1 MKRLLGKTG
10 AACMSILVCLNMTMG
25 MSLADE
31 QATKDQEK
39 KEVHIENL
47 TPLKD
52 IYKGKFLIGNI
63 YNSFNL
69 TGADRDMVLHHF
81 NVITPENMMKPD
93 AMQLQKGVFTFE
105 SADAMTGFC
114 QENGL
119 KTVGH
124 TLAWH
129 GQTPDW
135 MNAGCGREEAIGRLR
150 DHISNVA
157 GHYSGKLLSW
167 DVVNEAIQDGARLP
181 ADGNWKSCLRDTPW
195 LRNIGTDYIELAFQF
210 AHEADP
216 NAKLYYNDYNLND
229 NNKAEIAAA
238 MFTDL
243 KKKGVPIDGIGMQ
256 AHYST
261 TLPVATV
268 EHSLELFKKTGAEIS
283 ITELDVVVSQ
293 AKATGLTKEEEIAQ
307 GQTYAQLFRLYNQYS
322 DVIERV
328 TFWGY
333 ADTRSWRSSNFPCLF
348 DGNYKAK
355 EAYYAVADPDGY
367 LKKHPLKEIP
377 EPNTINAV
385 KGTPV
390 IDGTVDEIWNQA
402 KEEPVRIMTMAWQGA
417 TGTVKT
423 LWDEKNI
430 YVLVRV
436 KDKTL
441 NTDNKNAYEQDS
453 VELFLDENNDKSY
466 YYQEDDGQFR
476 VSCKN
481 MVTFGSNGK
490 REGFQ
495 SSVKVTEDGYLVEA
509 KIPLTTTAEKGKVMG
524 FDVQINDSN
533 ERGERISVA
542 KFNDDSDNSWQ
553 STARWGNL
561 LLKE

>member
-10 AACMSILVCLNMTMG
+10 AFCISILVCLNMTMG

-69 TGADRDMVLHHF
+69 TGVDRDMVLHHF
-81 NVITPENMMKPD
+81 NAVTPENMMKPD
-93 AMQLQKGVFTFE
+93 AMQKQKGVFTFE

-135 MNAGCGREEAIGRLR
+135 MNASCGREEAIGRLR

-195 LRNIGTDYIELAFQF
+195 LRNIGNDYIELAFQF

-256 AHYST
+256 GHYST

-283 ITELDVVVSQ
+283 ITELDVGVSQ
-293 AKATGLTKEEEIAQ
+293 AQASGLTKEEEIAQ
-307 GQTYAQLFRLYNQYS
+307 GQTYAQLFKLYNQYS

-402 KEEPVRIMTMAWQGA
+402 KEEPVRVMTMAWQGA

-476 VSCKN
+476 VSCIN

-495 SSVKVTEDGYLVEA
+495 SSVKVTEEGYLVEA

-561 LLKE
+561 LLK

>member
-10 AACMSILVCLNMTMG
+10 AVCVSILVCLNMTMG

-31 QATKDQEK
+31 QSTKDQEK

-63 YNSFNL
+63 YNSINL
-69 TGADRDMVLHHF
+69 TGVDRDMVLHHF
-81 NVITPENMMKPD
+81 NVVTPENMMKPD

-129 GQTPDW
+129 SQTPDW
-135 MNAGCGREEAIGRLR
+135 MNAACGREEAIGRLR

-167 DVVNEAIQDGARLP
+167 DVVNEAIQDGAKLP

-238 MFTDL
+238 MYTDL
-243 KKKGVPIDGIGMQ
+243 KKKGIPIDGIGMQ

-283 ITELDVVVSQ
+283 ITELDVVVSK
-293 AKATGLTKEEEIAQ
+293 AKETGLTKEEEIAQ
-307 GQTYAQLFRLYNQYS
+307 AQTYAQLFRLYNQYS

-333 ADTRSWRSSNFPCLF
+333 TDTRSWRSSSFPCLF
-348 DGNYKAK
+348 DGDYKAK

-367 LKKHPLKEIP
+367 LNKHPLKEIP

-441 NTDNKNAYEQDS
+441 NTDSKNAYEQDS

>member
-10 AACMSILVCLNMTMG
+10 ALCISILVCLNMTMG

-31 QATKDQEK
+31 RATKDQEK

-81 NVITPENMMKPD
+81 NVVTPENMMKPD
-93 AMQLQKGVFTFE
+93 AMQKQKGVFTFE

-135 MNAGCGREEAIGRLR
+135 MNASCGREEAIGRLR

-195 LRNIGTDYIELAFQF
+195 LRNIGNDYIELAFQF

-256 AHYST
+256 GHYST

-283 ITELDVVVSQ
+283 ITELDVGVSQ
-293 AKATGLTKEEEIAQ
+293 AQASGLTKEEEIAQ
-307 GQTYAQLFRLYNQYS
+307 GQTYAQLFKLYNQYS

-377 EPNTINAV
+377 EPNTLNAV

-402 KEEPVRIMTMAWQGA
+402 KEEPVRVMTMAWQGA

-495 SSVKVTEDGYLVEA
+495 SSVKVTEEGYLVEA
-509 KIPLTTTAEKGKVMG
+509 RIPLTTTAEKGKVMG

-561 LLKE
+561 LLK

>member
-1 MKRLLGKTG
+1 
-10 AACMSILVCLNMTMG
+10 MSILVCLNMTMG

-69 TGADRDMVLHHF
+69 TGADKDMVLHHF

-129 GQTPDW
+129 SQTPDW

-195 LRNIGTDYIELAFQF
+195 LRNIGTDYIELAFRF

-322 DVIERV
+322 DVIQRV

-367 LKKHPLKEIP
+367 LKKHPVKEIP
-377 EPNTINAV
+377 EPSTINAV

-390 IDGTVDEIWNQA
+390 IDGTVDDIWNQA

>member
-10 AACMSILVCLNMTMG
+10 AVCVSILVCLNMTMG

-81 NVITPENMMKPD
+81 NVVTPENMMKPD

-129 GQTPDW
+129 SQTPDW
-135 MNAGCGREEAIGRLR
+135 MNASCGREEAIGRLR

-307 GQTYAQLFRLYNQYS
+307 GQTYAQLFSLYNQYS
-322 DVIERV
+322 DVIQRV

-377 EPNTINAV
+377 EPNTINAL

-441 NTDNKNAYEQDS
+441 NTDSKNAYEQDS

-509 KIPLTTTAEKGKVMG
+509 KIPLTITAEKGKVMG

>member
-1 MKRLLGKTG
+1 MKKLLGKTG

-268 EHSLELFKKTGAEIS
+268 EHSLELFKKTGVEIS

>member
-10 AACMSILVCLNMTMG
+10 AVCVSILVCLNMTMG

-69 TGADRDMVLHHF
+69 TGADRDMVIHHF
-81 NVITPENMMKPD
+81 NVVTPENMMKPD

-129 GQTPDW
+129 SQTPDW
-135 MNAGCGREEAIGRLR
+135 MNAACGREEAIGRLR

-167 DVVNEAIQDGARLP
+167 DVVNEAIQDGAKLP

-283 ITELDVVVSQ
+283 ITELDVAVSQ

-307 GQTYAQLFRLYNQYS
+307 GQTYAQLFKLYNKYS

-355 EAYYAVADPDGY
+355 KAYYAVADPDGY

-402 KEEPVRIMTMAWQGA
+402 KEEPVRVMTMAWQGA

-430 YVLVRV
+430 YVLVHV

>member
-1 MKRLLGKTG
+1 MKRLLGKAAAVCFGVVVCVNLTTG
-10 AACMSILVCLNMTMG
+10 TG
-25 MSLADE
+25 WADG
-31 QATKDQEK
+31 QGAGNQEK
-39 KEVHIENL
+39 KDVKLENL

-69 TGADRDMVLHHF
+69 TGVDREIILRHY
-81 NVITPENMMKPD
+81 NVVTPENMMKPE
-93 AMQLQKGVFTFE
+93 AMQREKGVFTFE

-119 KTVGH
+119 QTVGH

-129 GQTPDW
+129 SQTPDW
-135 MNAGCGREEAIGRLR
+135 MNATCSREEAIGRLKN
-150 DHISNVA
+150 HISNVA

-195 LRNIGTDYIELAFQF
+195 LRNIGNDYIELAFQF

-229 NNKAEIAAA
+229 VNKARIAAA
-238 MFTDL
+238 MFSDL
-243 KKKGVPIDGIGMQ
+243 KKRGIPIDGIGMQ

-268 EHSLELFKKTGAEIS
+268 EQSLELFKKTGAELS
-283 ITELDVVVSQ
+283 ITELDVVVS
-293 AKATGLTKEEEIAQ
+293 KAEASGLTKEQEIAQ
-307 GQTYAQLFRLYNQYS
+307 GQIYAQLFKLYNQYS
-322 DVIERV
+322 DVIKRV

-333 ADTRSWRSSNFPCLF
+333 TDTKSWRSSNFPCLF

-355 EAYYAVADPDGY
+355 EAYYAVADPEGY
-367 LKKHPLKEIP
+367 LRKHPVKEIP
-377 EPNTINAV
+377 VPNTITAV
-385 KGTPV
+385 KGTPI
-390 IDGTVDEIWNQA
+390 IDGSVDEIWNSA
-402 KEEPVRIMTMAWQGA
+402 KEEPVNIMTMAWQGA
-417 TGTVKT
+417 CGTVKT
-423 LWDEKNI
+423 LYDEKNI
-430 YVLVRV
+430 YVLVNV
-436 KDKTL
+436 KDKVL
-441 NTDNKNAYEQDS
+441 NTDSQNAYEQDS
-453 VELFLDENNDKSY
+453 VELFLDENNNKSY
-466 YYQEDDGQFR
+466 SYQDDDGQFR

-481 MVTFGSNGK
+481 VVTFGSNGT
-490 REGFQ
+490 REGFE
-495 SSVKVTEDGYLVEA
+495 SAVKVTEDGYLVEA
-509 KIPLTTTAEKGKVMG
+509 KIPLTGKAQIGKSMG

-542 KFNDDSDNSWQ
+542 KFNDESDNSWQ

-561 LLKE
+561 LLK

>member
-1 MKRLLGKTG
+1 MRRLLGKTG
-10 AACMSILVCLNMTMG
+10 AVCMSILVCLNMTMG
-25 MSLADE
+25 MSMADE
-31 QATKDQEK
+31 QATENQEK
-39 KEVHIENL
+39 KEVQIENL

-81 NVITPENMMKPD
+81 NVVTPENMMKPD
-93 AMQLQKGVFTFE
+93 AMQKQKGVFTFE
-105 SADAMTGFC
+105 QADAMTGFC

-119 KTVGH
+119 KIVGH

-135 MNAGCGREEAIGRLR
+135 MNAACGREEAIGRLK

-195 LRNIGTDYIELAFQF
+195 LRNIGNDYIELAFQF

-238 MFTDL
+238 MYTDL

-283 ITELDVVVSQ
+283 ITELDVGVSQ
-293 AKATGLTKEEEIAQ
+293 AEASGLTKEEEIAQ
-307 GQTYAQLFRLYNQYS
+307 GQMYAQLFRLYNQYS

-333 ADTRSWRSSNFPCLF
+333 SDTRSWRSSNFPCLF

-367 LKKHPLKEIP
+367 IKKHPLKEIP

-402 KEEPVRIMTMAWQGA
+402 KEEPVRVMTMAWQGA

-430 YVLVRV
+430 YVLVHV
-436 KDKTL
+436 KDKIL

-490 REGFQ
+490 RDGFE
-495 SSVKVTEDGYLVEA
+495 SSVKVTEEGYLVEA
-509 KIPLTTTAEKGKVMG
+509 RIPLTTTAEKGKVMG

-553 STARWGNL
+553 STAQWGNL

>member
-333 ADTRSWRSSNFPCLF
+333 GDTRSWRSSNFPCLF

>member
-1 MKRLLGKTG
+1 MSKLLGK
-10 AACMSILVCLNMTMG
+10 AVAVCMGVVVCLNMTTGMG
-25 MSLADE
+25 WADS
-31 QATKDQEK
+31 QGAGNQEK
-39 KEVHIENL
+39 KDIKLENL

-69 TGADRDMVLHHF
+69 TGVDRDIILRHY
-81 NVITPENMMKPD
+81 NVVTPENMMKPD
-93 AMQLQKGVFTFE
+93 AMQKEKGVFTFE

-119 KTVGH
+119 QTVGH

-135 MNAGCGREEAIGRLR
+135 MNAGCSREEAIGRLR
-150 DHISNVA
+150 NHISNVA

-195 LRNIGTDYIELAFQF
+195 LRNIGNDYIELAFQF

-229 NNKAEIAAA
+229 INKAQIAAA
-238 MFTDL
+238 MFADL
-243 KKKGVPIDGIGMQ
+243 KKRGIPIDGIGMQ
-256 AHYST
+256 AHYSI

-268 EHSLELFKKTGAEIS
+268 ENSLKLFKESGAEIS

-293 AKATGLTKEEEIAQ
+293 AEASGLTKEQEIAQ
-307 GQTYAQLFRLYNQYS
+307 GQIYAQLFKLYNKYS
-322 DVIERV
+322 DVIKRV

-333 ADTRSWRSSNFPCLF
+333 NDTKSWRNSYFPCLF

-367 LKKHPLKEIP
+367 LRKHPVKEIP
-377 EPNTINAV
+377 EPNTITAA
-385 KGTPV
+385 KGSPV
-390 IDGTVDEIWNQA
+390 IDGAVDEIWNSA
-402 KEEPVRIMTMAWQGA
+402 KEEPVNIMTMAWQGA
-417 TGTVKT
+417 SGTVRT

-430 YVLVRV
+430 YVLVNV
-436 KDKTL
+436 KDKIL
-441 NTDNKNAYEQDS
+441 NTDSQNAYEQDS
-453 VELFLDENNDKSY
+453 VEVFLDENNNKSY
-466 YYQEDDGQFR
+466 SYQEDDGQYR

-481 MVTFGSNGK
+481 VVTFGSNGTK
-490 REGFQ
+490 EGFE
-495 SSVKVTEDGYLVEA
+495 SAVKVTEEGYLVEA
-509 KIPLTTTAEKGKVMG
+509 KIPLTSEACKGKIMG
-524 FDVQINDSN
+524 FDIQINDSN

-553 STARWGNL
+553 STAKWGNL
-561 LLKE
+561 LLK

>member
-1 MKRLLGKTG
+1 MKKLLGKTG

-181 ADGNWKSCLRDTPW
+181 ADGN
-195 LRNIGTDYIELAFQF
+195 
-210 AHEADP
+210 
-216 NAKLYYNDYNLND
+216 
-229 NNKAEIAAA
+229 
-238 MFTDL
+238 
-243 KKKGVPIDGIGMQ
+243 
-256 AHYST
+256 
-261 TLPVATV
+261 
-268 EHSLELFKKTGAEIS
+268 
-283 ITELDVVVSQ
+283 
-293 AKATGLTKEEEIAQ
+293 
-307 GQTYAQLFRLYNQYS
+307 
-322 DVIERV
+322 
-328 TFWGY
+328 
-333 ADTRSWRSSNFPCLF
+333 
-348 DGNYKAK
+348 
-355 EAYYAVADPDGY
+355 
-367 LKKHPLKEIP
+367 
-377 EPNTINAV
+377 
-385 KGTPV
+385 
-390 IDGTVDEIWNQA
+390 
-402 KEEPVRIMTMAWQGA
+402 
-417 TGTVKT
+417 
-423 LWDEKNI
+423 
-430 YVLVRV
+430 
-436 KDKTL
+436 
-441 NTDNKNAYEQDS
+441 
-453 VELFLDENNDKSY
+453 
-466 YYQEDDGQFR
+466 
-476 VSCKN
+476 
-481 MVTFGSNGK
+481 
-490 REGFQ
+490 
-495 SSVKVTEDGYLVEA
+495 
-509 KIPLTTTAEKGKVMG
+509 
-524 FDVQINDSN
+524 
-533 ERGERISVA
+533 
-542 KFNDDSDNSWQ
+542 
-553 STARWGNL
+553 
-561 LLKE
+561 

>member
-1 MKRLLGKTG
+1 MRRLLGKAG
-10 AACMSILVCLNMTMG
+10 AICMGIMVCLNMSTG
-25 MSLADE
+25 MVWAND
-31 QATKDQEK
+31 QAAKSQEK
-39 KEVHIENL
+39 KEIKIENL

-69 TGADRDMVLHHF
+69 TGVDKDIILHHY
-81 NVITPENMMKPD
+81 NVLTPENMMKPD
-93 AMQLQKGVFTFE
+93 AMQRQKGVFTYE

-119 KTVGH
+119 QTVGH

-135 MNAGCGREEAIGRLR
+135 MNATCSREEAIERLKN
-150 DHISNVA
+150 HIANVA
-157 GHYSGKLLSW
+157 GHYNGKLLSW
-167 DVVNEAIQDGARLP
+167 DVVNEAIKDGARLP
-181 ADGNWKSCLRDTPW
+181 EDGNWKTCLRDTPW
-195 LRNIGTDYIELAFQF
+195 LRNIGDDYIELAFQF

-229 NNKAEIAAA
+229 KSKAEIAAA
-238 MFTDL
+238 MFSDL
-243 KKKGVPIDGIGMQ
+243 KKRGIPIDGIGMQ

-261 TLPVATV
+261 TLPIATV
-268 EHSLELFKKTGAEIS
+268 EHSLKLFKKAGAEIS
-283 ITELDVVVSQ
+283 VTELDVAVS
-293 AKATGLTKEEEIAQ
+293 KAEASGLTKDQKIAQ
-307 GQTYAQLFRLYNQYS
+307 GQTYAQLFKLYNQYS
-322 DVIERV
+322 DSIKRV

-333 ADTRSWRSSNFPCLF
+333 VDTKSWKDENFPCLF
-348 DGNYKAK
+348 DENYKAK
-355 EAYYAVADPDGY
+355 EAYYAVVDPDGY
-367 LKKHPLKEIP
+367 LEKHPLKEIP
-377 EPNTINAV
+377 EPSTISAV
-385 KGTPV
+385 KGTPI

-430 YVLVRV
+430 YVLVHV

-441 NTDNKNAYEQDS
+441 NTDSKNAYEQDS

-466 YYQEDDGQFR
+466 YYQKDDGQFR

-481 MVTFGSNGK
+481 EVTFGSNGM
-490 REGFQ
+490 REGFE
-495 SSVKVTEDGYLVEA
+495 SAVKVTGDGYLVEA
-509 KIPLTTTAEKGKVMG
+509 RIPLTSTAKKGNVMG
-524 FDVQINDSN
+524 FDIQINDSN

-561 LLKE
+561 LLKD

>member
-1 MKRLLGKTG
+1 KTG

-69 TGADRDMVLHHF
+69 TGADKDMVLHHF

-129 GQTPDW
+129 SQTPDW

-195 LRNIGTDYIELAFQF
+195 LRNIGTDYIELAFRF

-322 DVIERV
+322 DVIQRV

-367 LKKHPLKEIP
+367 LKKHPVKEIP
-377 EPNTINAV
+377 EPSTINAV

-390 IDGTVDEIWNQA
+390 IDGTVDDIWNQA

>member
-10 AACMSILVCLNMTMG
+10 AICISILVCLNMTMG

-81 NVITPENMMKPD
+81 NVVTPENMMKPD
-93 AMQLQKGVFTFE
+93 AMQKQKGVFTFE

-135 MNAGCGREEAIGRLR
+135 MNASCGREEAIGRLR

-195 LRNIGTDYIELAFQF
+195 LRNIGNDYIELAFQF

-256 AHYST
+256 GHYST

-283 ITELDVVVSQ
+283 ITELDVGVSQ
-293 AKATGLTKEEEIAQ
+293 AQASGLTKEEEIAQ
-307 GQTYAQLFRLYNQYS
+307 GQTYAQLFKLYNQYS

-377 EPNTINAV
+377 EPNILNAV

-402 KEEPVRIMTMAWQGA
+402 KEEPVRVMTMAWQGA

-495 SSVKVTEDGYLVEA
+495 SSVKVTEEGYLVEA
-509 KIPLTTTAEKGKVMG
+509 RIPLTTTAEKGKVMG

-561 LLKE
+561 HLK

>member
-10 AACMSILVCLNMTMG
+10 ALCISILVCLNMTMG

-69 TGADRDMVLHHF
+69 TGVDRDMVLHHF
-81 NVITPENMMKPD
+81 NAVTPENMMKPD
-93 AMQLQKGVFTFE
+93 AMQKQKGVFTFE

-135 MNAGCGREEAIGRLR
+135 MNASCGREEAIGRLR

-195 LRNIGTDYIELAFQF
+195 LRNIGNDYIELAFQF

-256 AHYST
+256 GHYST

-283 ITELDVVVSQ
+283 ITELDVGVSQ
-293 AKATGLTKEEEIAQ
+293 AQASGLTKEEEIAQ
-307 GQTYAQLFRLYNQYS
+307 GQTYAQLFKLYNQYS

-390 IDGTVDEIWNQA
+390 IDGTVDEIWDQA
-402 KEEPVRIMTMAWQGA
+402 KEEPVRVMTMAWQGA

-436 KDKTL
+436 KDKIL

-495 SSVKVTEDGYLVEA
+495 SSVKVTEEGYLVEA

-561 LLKE
+561 LLK

>member
-1 MKRLLGKTG
+1 MRRLLGKAG
-10 AACMSILVCLNMTMG
+10 AICMGIMVCLNMSTG
-25 MSLADE
+25 MVWAND
-31 QATKDQEK
+31 QAAKSQEK
-39 KEVHIENL
+39 KEVKIESL
-47 TPLKD
+47 TPIKD

-63 YNSFNL
+63 YNSINL
-69 TGADRDMVLHHF
+69 TGVDKDIILHHY
-81 NVITPENMMKPD
+81 NVLTPENMMKPD
-93 AMQLQKGVFTFE
+93 AMQRKKGVFTYE

-119 KTVGH
+119 QTVGH

-135 MNAGCGREEAIGRLR
+135 MNAACSREEAIGRLKN
-150 DHISNVA
+150 HIANVA
-157 GHYSGKLLSW
+157 GHYNGKLLSW
-167 DVVNEAIQDGARLP
+167 DVVNEAIKDGARLP
-181 ADGNWKSCLRDTPW
+181 EDGNWKSCLRDTPW
-195 LRNIGTDYIELAFQF
+195 LRNIGDDYIELAFQF

-216 NAKLYYNDYNLND
+216 SAKLYYNDYNLND

-238 MFTDL
+238 MFSDL
-243 KKKGVPIDGIGMQ
+243 KKKGIPIDGIGMQ

-261 TLPVATV
+261 TLPIATV
-268 EHSLELFKKTGAEIS
+268 KYSLELFKKAGAEIS
-283 ITELDVVVSQ
+283 ITELDVGVS
-293 AKATGLTKEEEIAQ
+293 KAEASGLTKDQEIAQ
-307 GQTYAQLFRLYNQYS
+307 GQMYAQLFKLYNQYS
-322 DVIERV
+322 DSIKRV

-333 ADTRSWRSSNFPCLF
+333 VDTKSWRSENFPCLF

-367 LKKHPLKEIP
+367 LNKHPLEETP
-377 EPNTINAV
+377 EPNTISAV

-402 KEEPVRIMTMAWQGA
+402 KEESVRIMTMAWQGA

-430 YVLVRV
+430 YVLVHV

-441 NTDNKNAYEQDS
+441 NTDSENAYEQDS

-466 YYQEDDGQFR
+466 YYQKDDGQFR

-481 MVTFGSNGK
+481 VVTFGSNGM
-490 REGFQ
+490 RDGFKSAIQ
-495 SSVKVTEDGYLVEA
+495 VTGDGYLVEA
-509 KIPLTTTAEKGKVMG
+509 RIPLTSTAKKGNVMG
-524 FDVQINDSN
+524 FDIQINDSN

-561 LLKE
+561 LLKD

>member
-10 AACMSILVCLNMTMG
+10 ALCISILVCLNMTMG

-69 TGADRDMVLHHF
+69 TGVDRDMVLHHF
-81 NVITPENMMKPD
+81 NVVTPENMMKPD
-93 AMQLQKGVFTFE
+93 AMQKQKGVFTFE

-135 MNAGCGREEAIGRLR
+135 MNASCGREEAIGRLR

-195 LRNIGTDYIELAFQF
+195 LRNIGNDYIELAFQF

-256 AHYST
+256 GHYST

-283 ITELDVVVSQ
+283 ITELDVGVSQ
-293 AKATGLTKEEEIAQ
+293 AQASGLTKEEEIAQ
-307 GQTYAQLFRLYNQYS
+307 GQTYAQLFKLYNQYS

-390 IDGTVDEIWNQA
+390 IDGTVDEIWDQA
-402 KEEPVRIMTMAWQGA
+402 KEEPVRVMTMAWQGA

-476 VSCKN
+476 VSCIN

-495 SSVKVTEDGYLVEA
+495 SSVKVTEEGYLVEA

-561 LLKE
+561 LLK

>member
-10 AACMSILVCLNMTMG
+10 AVCVSILVCLNMTMG

-69 TGADRDMVLHHF
+69 TGVDRDIILHHF
-81 NVITPENMMKPD
+81 NVVTPENMMKPD

-119 KTVGH
+119 NTVGH

-135 MNAGCGREEAIGRLR
+135 MNAACGREEAIGRLR
-150 DHISNVA
+150 NHISNVA

-195 LRNIGTDYIELAFQF
+195 LRNIGNDYIELAFQF

-283 ITELDVVVSQ
+283 ITELDVVVS
-293 AKATGLTKEEEIAQ
+293 KAEASGLTKEEEIAQ
-307 GQTYAQLFRLYNQYS
+307 GQMYAQLFRLYNQYS

-377 EPNTINAV
+377 EPNTLNAV

-466 YYQEDDGQFR
+466 YYQENDGQFR

-481 MVTFGSNGK
+481 VVTLGSNGE
-490 REGFQ
+490 REGFE
-495 SSVKVTEDGYLVEA
+495 SAVKLTEEGYLVEA
-509 KIPLTTTAEKGKVMG
+509 RIPLTTTAEKGKVMG